1 MRLKCKFHKVKRL
14 GFFIGNNKGFSGNL
28 QEKLLIRAMFGFWFT
43 TLVVEIYGGE
53 WINEIKRIFK
63 IITK

>member
-1 MRLKCKFHKVKRL
+1 MKLKYKFHKVKRL

-43 TLVVEIYGGE
+43 TLVVEIYKE
-53 WINEIKRIFK
+53 SELNESNKY
-63 IITK
+63 